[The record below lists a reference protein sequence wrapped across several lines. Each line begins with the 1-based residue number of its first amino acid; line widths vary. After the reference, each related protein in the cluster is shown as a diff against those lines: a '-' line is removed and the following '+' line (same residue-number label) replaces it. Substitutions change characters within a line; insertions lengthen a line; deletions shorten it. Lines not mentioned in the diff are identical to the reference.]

1 MSKIKIYNFGPI
13 KQGYQ
18 DNNGWIDVKK
28 VTLFIGN
35 QGSGKSTIAKLIT
48 TFLWIEKELTREDYN
63 KKWFTKKNKLKNQIL
78 TYFKL
83 ENYFPNADDVN
94 QPYI

>member
-18 DNNGWIDVKK
+18 DNDGWIDVKK

-35 QGSGKSTIAKLIT
+35 QGSGKSTSAK
-48 TFLWIEKELTREDYN
+48 
-63 KKWFTKKNKLKNQIL
+63 
-78 TYFKL
+78 
-83 ENYFPNADDVN
+83 
-94 QPYI
+94 